1 MPMRPMMRALRSGHW
16 PSLLGSWLHFETSF
30 MVWLLIGA
38 LGVPIG
44 DEFGLSATQK
54 GLLVGVPLLGGALLR
69 VPVGLGSDWVGPKPV
84 GILLLVCEL
93 AALLWGWLGATSYMD
108 VLGIGLVLGVAGAS
122 FAVALPLASR
132 AYPPAHQGVA
142 MGVTAS
148 GNSGTVL
155 SVLLAPRFAE
165 IVGWRGVF
173 GVMMWPVVLTM
184 LVFAVLVRGDVGTVP
199 WRDRRAPWDSLTD
212 ALTRRSLYRLGFLYS
227 VTFGGFAGLCSF
239 LPIFFHDQYGLDLV
253 AAGMITAVCGL
264 AGSLARPWGGYV
276 ADRQGGRAVLL
287 LVFPAIA
294 ALTGA
299 AGLLPSLGVAA
310 TLLVTAVAAMGFGNG
325 IVFQV
330 VSKRFPKQMGVAS
343 GLIGA
348 AGGFG
353 GFLLPSWLGALR
365 DITGT
370 YMSGFFLFTGAA
382 LVAVGSLLGL
392 QQRFDSPSH

>member
-1 MPMRPMMRALRSGHW
+1 MRPMMRALRSGNW
-16 PSLLGSWLHFETSF
+16 PSLLGSWLHFEVSF

-44 DEFGLSATQK
+44 DEFSLSATQK

-69 VPVGLGSDWVGPKPV
+69 VPVGLGSDWVGPKPI

-93 AALLWGWLGATSYMD
+93 AALLWGWRGAASYVD
-108 VLGIGLVLGVAGAS
+108 VLGIGFVLGFAGAS

-132 AYPPAHQGVA
+132 AYPPAHQGMA

-155 SVLLAPRFAE
+155 SALVAPRLAE
-165 IVGWRGVF
+165 LVGWRGVF
-173 GVMMWPVVLTM
+173 GVMMGPVALTVL
-184 LVFAVLVRGDVGTVP
+184 LFAALVRGDVGTVP
-199 WRDRRAPWDSLTD
+199 GRDRHAPWDSLTD
-212 ALTRRSLYRLGFLYS
+212 ALTRRSIYWLGFLYS

-253 AAGMITAVCGL
+253 AAGTITAVCGL
-264 AGSLARPWGGYV
+264 AGSLARPFGGYM
-276 ADRQGGRAVLL
+276 ADQKGGRPVLL
-287 LVFPAIA
+287 LTFLAIA
-294 ALTGA
+294 GLSGA
-299 AGLLPSLGVAA
+299 AGLLPSLGVAV

-325 IVFQV
+325 AVFQV
-330 VSKRFPKQMGVAS
+330 VSDRFVTRMGVAS

-353 GFLLPSWLGALR
+353 GFLLPSWLGVLR
-365 DITGT
+365 DATGT
-370 YMSGFFLFTGAA
+370 YMSGFFFFAA
-382 LVAVGSLLGL
+382 SAIVALGSVFLMRE
-392 QQRFDSPSH
+392 RFEPASH